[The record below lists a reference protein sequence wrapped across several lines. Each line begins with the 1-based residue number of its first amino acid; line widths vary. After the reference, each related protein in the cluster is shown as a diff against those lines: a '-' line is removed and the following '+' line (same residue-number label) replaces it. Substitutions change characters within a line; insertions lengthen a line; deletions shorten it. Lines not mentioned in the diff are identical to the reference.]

1 MPARSSDRHFSDT
14 VREWQQKVWYTE
26 LRNMQA
32 CGVKEKKSNL
42 IIYQAKNTQAWHSIN
57 TEK

>member
-1 MPARSSDRHFSDT
+1 MPARSRERHFSDT

-32 CGVKEKKSNL
+32 CGVVKKYIMTYQTKDPL
-42 IIYQAKNTQAWHSIN
+42 IL
-57 TEK
+57 

>member
-32 CGVKEKKSNL
+32 CGVKEKKCNL
-42 IIYQAKNTQAWHSIN
+42 MYQAKNA
-57 TEK
+57 

>member
-32 CGVKEKKSNL
+32 CGVEKKKFNL
-42 IIYQAKNTQAWHSIN
+42 IYQAKNTQAWHSIN